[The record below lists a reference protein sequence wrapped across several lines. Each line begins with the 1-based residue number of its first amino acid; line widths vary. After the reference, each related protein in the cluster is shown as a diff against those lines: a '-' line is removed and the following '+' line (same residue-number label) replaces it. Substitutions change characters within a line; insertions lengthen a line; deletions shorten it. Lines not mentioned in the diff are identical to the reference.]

1 MSAHPYPVLHNIR
14 TAPNDNEV
22 KDHDPVLT
30 LQPGFEKKG
39 RSRNQPLARTQVF
52 CHMLFLSN
60 IFFLQGCHWRR
71 RII

>member
-52 CHMLFLSN
+52 V
-60 IFFLQGCHWRR
+60 I
-71 RII
+71 